1 MEKQSQEVSVVRF
14 APRQIAHGESGA
26 IDEAGQALVAML
38 REAAALSQ
46 ENVDRAMT
54 MAHRLSVQLRAA
66 EDRIQQLESDVKHL
80 EKRATHAEGWLQTIR
95 TEVEETLLG
104 SLESHR
110 PQLPVH

>member
-1 MEKQSQEVSVVRF
+1 
-14 APRQIAHGESGA
+14 
-26 IDEAGQALVAML
+26 ML
-38 REAAALSQ
+38 KEAAALSQ

-66 EDRIQQLESDVKHL
+66 EDRIQQLESDVKHF
-80 EKRATHAEGWLQTIR
+80 ENRATHAEGWLQTIR